1 MDVDDNGI
9 LSLMDPDTGDTRDDL
24 PLPVE
29 TVLADE
35 IRGAISDGKSIL
47 VRNMK
52 VQISSYS
59 MMNYSVLRKQNFII
73 ISLIYSASF

>member
-9 LSLMDPDTGDTRDDL
+9 LSLMDPDTGDTREDL
-24 PLPVE
+24 SLPPE
-29 TVLADE
+29 PELADE

-52 VQISSYS
+52 VQIPSYS
-59 MMNYSVLRKQNFII
+59 MMNSK
-73 ISLIYSASF
+73 SLICTE

>member
-1 MDVDDNGI
+1 MDVDDGI

-59 MMNYSVLRKQNFII
+59 MMNSK
-73 ISLIYSASF
+73 SLICIICCQLRLLCIA